1 MDAGNRYGSAES
13 LTCSWL
19 RVGSRWVDV
28 GVKSVHARAFT
39 APEVLVYTIFDL
51 S

>member
-1 MDAGNRYGSAES
+1 MGAGSCDGSAES
-13 LTCSWL
+13 LTSSWL
-19 RVGSRWVDV
+19 RVGSGLVDV
-28 GVKSVHARAFT
+28 GVKSVHVRAFT